1 MPSLDQRFAS
11 LTRSRVP
18 DLWPDIEHRDP
29 RPEEG
34 PSGARRL
41 AAGVMAGLIGVG
53 GVGLAIRALSPGD
66 AVPAGAP
73 AEGLLAFASDRGGGW
88 AIYTAP
94 PALERDTHP
103 VPGTSGA
110 YGPAW
115 SPDGDR
121 IAYVGGADADV
132 FTIGVE
138 GADPE
143 RLTDDPEADWD
154 PSWSPDGRRIAFAS
168 FRDGDAD
175 LYVMGA
181 DGRNVVR
188 LTDGPERDEAPD
200 WSPDGTR
207 IAFQRDGAVYV
218 VDAVDAD
225 GSEPREIAPRGGSPA
240 WSPDA
245 RRIAF
250 VGTSTNGPLGD
261 IYVMNA
267 DGSDV
272 ARLTDAPSADYA
284 PAWSPDGLR
293 IAFVSVRDGND
304 EIYVMNADGTDQTN
318 LTSHEANDGAPSWEQ
333 VPVDASPAPEGSLEP
348 PPSELSDAEP
358 ALVARIDVGP
368 FPNAVAVGSD
378 AAWVSVPDNDGT
390 FGGEIVRLA
399 AGSGEIA
406 QRIRVPALPTWE
418 VGGGG
423 LTVFDGSVW
432 ALGNGNLTDD
442 RSAQHGPILVRVDEG
457 SGEVVDA
464 VALHGESAGD
474 IVVDDA
480 GIWALVFATGDTME
494 VLRLDRVTLDIVARI
509 PVEGIWGQKITSRGG
524 AVWVET
530 NEPYPDSDDTVG
542 GSLLSKIDPVSNE
555 VTWTMRGTGFVESFA
570 VDDPALWAL
579 TGHRTAS
586 LVRIDPRT
594 NEILSETEVEPNLDP
609 IAIDR
614 EGGYWSSGWTEGS
627 GRTIQRLDPVE
638 GDVVAS
644 VEVGGGENRW
654 YVVAS
659 AYDPARDSIWVAH
672 YEDVVS
678 WVDAG

>member
-1 MPSLDQRFAS
+1 MPSLEQRFAS

-66 AVPAGAP
+66 DAVPAGAP
-73 AEGLLAFASDRGGGW
+73 ATGLLAFASDRGGGW

-94 PALERDTHP
+94 PGLERDTHP

-218 VDAVDAD
+218 VDAD

-261 IYVMNA
+261 VYVMNA

-272 ARLTDAPSADYA
+272 ARLTDAPGADYA

-358 ALVARIDVGP
+358 ALVAHIDVGP

-457 SGEVVDA
+457 SGEMVDA

-494 VLRLDRVTLDIVARI
+494 VLRLDPVTLDIVARI

-530 NEPYPDSDDTVG
+530 KEPYPDSDDTVG
-542 GSLLSKIDPVSNE
+542 ASLLSKIDPTSNDVS
-555 VTWTMRGTGFVESFA
+555 WTMRGTGFVESFA
-570 VDDPALWAL
+570 VDDPALWAV
-579 TGHRTAS
+579 TGSRGGT
-586 LVRIDPRT
+586 LVRIDTHT
-594 NEILSETEVEPNLDP
+594 NEILTEIEVASYFDP
-609 IAIDR
+609 IAVDR
-614 EGGYWSSGWTEGS
+614 QGGIWFGDKHGGEWTLS
-627 GRTIQRLDPVE
+627 RLDPRS
-638 GDVVAS
+638 GKIVAS
-644 VEVGGGENRW
+644 LRGELGG
-654 YVVAS
+654 VAY
-659 AYDPARDSIWVAH
+659 AYDPQGESIWIAH
-672 YEDVVS
+672 YERRVS
-678 WVDAG
+678 WVDVS